1 MEGNS
6 SYSQLKHEHSTSLS
20 IRPKWIINKTSERLV
35 RKNATTNGVILSH
48 IDSLTSSRDSFELQK
63 VTYNDILKSLKSLR
77 NDYSTRYN
85 NIPVSFIVPIA
96 KYIASPLTF
105 IINNLTE
112 ESKFPD
118 QWTIARISPKPE
130 VPKPI
135 ELKDYRPISIL
146 PVLSKLYEKQVLH
159 QMTDFIETHQV
170 CNIYQSFYRKDHS
183 TATILAKSYGDIKVF
198 MKQGALIITVCTD

>member
-6 SYSQLKHEHSTSLS
+6 SYSQFKHEHSTSWS

-35 RKNATTNGVILSH
+35 GQNATTNGVILSH
-48 IDSLTSSRDSFELQK
+48 IDLLTSSRDSFELQK

-77 NDYSTRYN
+77 NDCSTRYD

-112 ESKFPD
+112 ESKFLD
-118 QWTIARISPKPE
+118 QWTFARIIPKPE

-146 PVLSKLYEKQVLH
+146 PILSKLYEKQVLH

-170 CNIYQSFYRKDHS
+170 CNKHQSFYRKDHS
-183 TATILAKSYGDIKVF
+183 TATILAKSYGDIKIV
-198 MKQGALIITVCTD
+198 MKQSELIITVFTD